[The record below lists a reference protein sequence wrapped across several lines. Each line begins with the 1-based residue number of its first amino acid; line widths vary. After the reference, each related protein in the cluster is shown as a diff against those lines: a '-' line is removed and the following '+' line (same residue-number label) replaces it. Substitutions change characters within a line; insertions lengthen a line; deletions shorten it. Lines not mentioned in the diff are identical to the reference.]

1 MLTNL
6 FISNIVLIDSLSLD
20 FEEGF
25 STFTGETGAGK
36 SILLDAI
43 ALSMGT
49 RGDLSLIRKGS
60 EEASACSTFSM
71 DAKHPV
77 FKILENYN
85 LIDNNDPTQIRLR
98 RILHPKRSKAFVNDI
113 PVGVSVL
120 KEIGQE
126 ILEIHG
132 QFDSLFNA
140 AIHRDILDQLITDL
154 NFQSTKEKIN
164 TIFEQWKATELK
176 LKNLLH
182 KKDSVAQQRI
192 LFQSIRTD
200 LSSLEILDDE
210 EMSLL
215 EEREKIADFGSMA
228 KSIQRVNTLF
238 SEPNFIKEFHNVLSA
253 IEKSDSIALNPL
265 RAPLKTIESNV
276 LEIDA
281 VSSELLQETESV
293 AQRLNEIDERLHTL
307 RMMAKKYGVTTD
319 YLPQLL
325 QDAEQ
330 GLTEDLDAE
339 IIFCEKEIEGLKEKY
354 TTQADILSVFRQKQA
369 EILSKNVES
378 ELSFLQLKQARFNVH
393 IKKLDLSQATVNG
406 LDQVEFQIA
415 ANKGQDFA
423 PLTKAASGGEASRI
437 MLAIKAI
444 ISTSVN
450 LGTIIFDEIETG
462 VGGSTATAIGERL
475 KNLSNHT
482 QVLSITHSPQVA
494 AKSDQHYLVQKEHQ
508 EHATKT
514 SIAILTTQQRLD
526 EVARMLSGAVI
537 TEASLSAAKD
547 LFTANTL
554 SA

>member
-1 MLTNL
+1 VLYGFLAVLTNL

-43 ALSMGT
+43 ALSIGT
-49 RGDLSLIRKGS
+49 RGDLALIRKGA
-60 EEASACSTFSM
+60 EESVACSTFSM
-71 DAKHPV
+71 RKNHPA
-77 FKILENYN
+77 FKILEEYN
-85 LIDNNDPTQIRLR
+85 LLDSNDATQIRLR

-120 KEIGQE
+120 KEIGQQ

-140 AIHRDILDQLITDL
+140 VIHRDLLDQLITDT
-154 NFQSTKEKIN
+154 NFQSTKEKIRI
-164 TIFEQWKATELK
+164 IFEQWKDAEQK
-176 LKNLLH
+176 LKNLQY
-182 KKDSVAQQRI
+182 KKNFAAQQRI
-192 LFQSIRTD
+192 LFQSIKQD
-200 LSSLEILDDE
+200 LSTLEILDNE
-210 EMSLL
+210 ELSLL

-238 SEPNFIKEFHNVLSA
+238 TEPSFIKEFHNVLST
-253 IEKSDSIALNPL
+253 IEKSGSTALNPL
-265 RAPLKTIESNV
+265 RAPLKIIESNMIEV
-276 LEIDA
+276 DA
-281 VSSELLQETESV
+281 ISNDLLQETESI

-319 YLPQLL
+319 QLPQLL

-339 IIFCEKEIEGLKEKY
+339 IIFCEQAIDIIKAKY
-354 TTQADILSVFRQKQA
+354 TEQADILSIFRETQA
-369 EILSKNVES
+369 KILSKNVES
-378 ELSFLQLKQARFNVH
+378 ELAFLQLKQARFHVH
-393 IKKLDLSQATVNG
+393 INKLDLAQATVNG
-406 LDQVEFQIA
+406 LDQIEFQIA

-444 ISTSVN
+444 ISTSIN

-475 KNLSNHT
+475 KRLSKHT

-494 AKSDQHYLVQKEHQ
+494 AKSDHHYLVQKEHQ

-514 SIAILTTQQRLD
+514 SVGLLTQQQRL
-526 EVARMLSGAVI
+526 EEIARMLSGATI

-547 LFTANTL
+547 LL
-554 SA
+554 